1 MAGQSGPQR
10 GRRRRDPVYLV
21 TRARK
26 PRSVDIR
33 HRERDY
39 LISMGI
45 RTLCLILAIF
55 AFHGPLRWI
64 AVAAAVVLPYFAVIF
79 ANAGPALTDD
89 EEPTP
94 VPPEQRPAITAA
106 PPSLDGHSRSSDDF
120 SRSSDDFA
128 DRDEE
133 GRAS

>member
-1 MAGQSGPQR
+1 MA

-45 RTLCLILAIF
+45 RTACLILAIF
-55 AFHGPLRWI
+55 VFHGLLRWV

-79 ANAGPALTDD
+79 ANAGPALTE

-94 VPPEQRPAITAA
+94 VPPEEPKAIPSARPAIEGDSG
-106 PPSLDGHSRSSDDF
+106 P
-120 SRSSDDFA
+120 
-128 DRDEE
+128 DRDEKD
-133 GRAS
+133 RAS